1 MLSIITTAISV
12 FTFVIVSFMLW
23 FYFKS
28 FFIGIWYLFLS
39 FAVVSMIIG
48 AVKEFNAGRLL
59 KTRKSRTCSINNN
72 NYTKELSSLY
82 C

>member
-28 FFIGIWYLFLS
+28 FFIGIWYLFLA

-48 AVKEFNAGRLL
+48 AVKEFNAGRSV
-59 KTRKSRTCSINNN
+59 KD
-72 NYTKELSSLY
+72 KEKQDL
-82 C
+82 